1 MTDEEMEKSFRIAS
15 GWCVIFFVL
24 LAISGFMGWQ
34 KAYVV
39 LQIPCAGWCL
49 IGLLVYALWI
59 ALYGLRRLRG

>member
-1 MTDEEMEKSFRIAS
+1 MTDGDFEKLLRGAF

-49 IGLLVYALWI
+49 IGLLIYALWI